1 MQSLGNHEYAFIC
14 RFSEGFLDVRHLQF
28 FVAHKAVS
36 PLAYHPEAFLNSF
49 FEGAADSHH
58 LAYGFHRRTDFAG
71 NPVEFAQIPAR
82 NLAHYVIQR
91 RLEECRSRHEGKRI
105 AGSLGG
111 QGGRTAETG
120 INLNHPVVHGIRII
134 GKLYVA
140 FANDSDMT
148 DNLYGKFAQI
158 IVILVRKRLRRGD
171 HDALAGMYA
180 QRVEVLHVAD
190 SDAIVVFVSDHLI
203 FNLLPAL
210 Q

>member
-1 MQSLGNHEYAFIC
+1 M
-14 RFSEGFLDVRHLQF
+14 
-28 FVAHKAVS
+28 S

-91 RLEECRSRHEGKRI
+91 RLEECRSRLGDGILKVEKTVAQAKFRRHEGKRI

-120 INLNHPVVHGIRII
+120 INLDHPVVHGIRII